1 MLLRSLLLSLAVI
14 SPFTQSSIMKP
25 ETSMV
30 LINEEE
36 GGGSINI
43 TNTSDTEALLY
54 VKVYDLPDDKEPQ
67 ILVTQ
72 PVSRIAAGQTQRVRF
87 ILNQDKPLQHQHMKR
102 VIFEGIPPQTASGAN
117 SIGMNIRQDLPVI
130 IHPAALEMSAD
141 PWKAL
146 KWTQRG
152 TTLTVTN
159 PSDMVVRLAQEIE
172 LLPLRRK
179 LKLSKSYILPGQSL
193 NVTLPESAGVQS
205 GRQVQ
210 IQTLSKYGY
219 VAGKFKQPVSLA
231 S

>member
-1 MLLRSLLLSLAVI
+1 MSGSTFTVTHHAV
-14 SPFTQSSIMKP
+14 SS
-25 ETSMV
+25 ETGRTADG
-30 LINEEE
+30 N
-36 GGGSINI
+36 GSHGS
-43 TNTSDTEALLY
+43 TSKAPSYTKSVSWEHY
-54 VKVYDLPDDKEPQ
+54 PDDKEPQ

-210 IQTLSKYGY
+210 IQMLSKYGY